1 MITLPDLEAWAVFAK
16 VAEAGSF
23 ARAAEQLGLS
33 KSTVSKAVTRLEQR
47 LGAPL
52 LHRTSRRLSLTQ
64 TGLAVLDRA
73 ARILAE
79 GEAAEAESSAQAATP
94 RGRVRMTAPMSF
106 GVTHLAPL
114 LPEFLGLYP
123 EVEID
128 LHLSDEQVDL
138 VGGGFDLAL
147 RIAALADS
155 SLRARRLC
163 AVRLLLVGSP
173 AYFERRGPPAHP
185 RELQGHTALI
195 YTNNASPG
203 VWRFRHPQQGDYV
216 VNVNGRLR
224 VNNGDALLP
233 ALLAGQGVALLP
245 EFMVWRELASG
256 DLVEALADWP
266 ATPIAL
272 NLVSPPGG
280 LRPARVRVLLEYL
293 ARRYGAAPWAA
304 PAGRGDHDRAGPSP
318 IFTDL

>member
-1 MITLPDLEAWAVFAK
+1 MIALPDFEAWAVFAK

-33 KSTVSKAVTRLEQR
+33 KSTVSKAVTRLEHR

-64 TGLAVLDRA
+64 TGSAVLDRA
-73 ARILAE
+73 RRILAE
-79 GEAAEAESSAQAATP
+79 GEAAEAESSAQAAAP

-106 GVTHLAPL
+106 GVAHLAPL
-114 LPEFLGLYP
+114 LPEFLDLYP

-147 RIAALADS
+147 RIASLADS

-163 AVRLLLVGSP
+163 AVRLPLVGSP
-173 AYFERRGPPAHP
+173 AYFERHGHFVHP

-195 YTNNASPG
+195 YTNTASPG
-203 VWRFRHPQQGDYV
+203 VWRFRHDQEGDYV
-216 VNVNGRLR
+216 VSVSGPLR
-224 VNNGDALLP
+224 VNNADVLLP
-233 ALLAGQGVALLP
+233 ALLAGQGVAQQP

-256 DLVEALADWP
+256 ALVEVMTEWL
-266 ATPIAL
+266 ATPIAV
-272 NLVSPPGG
+272 NLVTPPSA
-280 LRPARVRVLLEYL
+280 LRPVRVSVLLDFL
-293 ARRYGAAPWAA
+293 ARRYGAAPWASSA
-304 PAGRGDHDRAGPSP
+304 VADFNR
-318 IFTDL
+318 

>member
-1 MITLPDLEAWAVFAK
+1 MIALPDFEAWAVFAK

-33 KSTVSKAVTRLEQR
+33 KSTVSKAVTRLEHR

-64 TGLAVLDRA
+64 SGLAVLDRA
-73 ARILAE
+73 SRILAE

-106 GVTHLAPL
+106 GVAHLAPL
-114 LPEFLGLYP
+114 LPEFLDLYP

-147 RIAALADS
+147 RIASLADS

-173 AYFERRGPPAHP
+173 AYFARRGHPIHP

-195 YTNNASPG
+195 YTNTASPG
-203 VWRFRHPQQGDYV
+203 AWRFRHDHEGDYV
-216 VNVNGRLR
+216 VSVSGPLR
-224 VNNGDALLP
+224 VNNADVLLP
-233 ALLAGQGVALLP
+233 TLLAGQGIALQP
-245 EFMVWRELASG
+245 EFMVWRELESG
-256 DLVEALADWP
+256 ALIEVLADWA
-266 ATPIAL
+266 ATPISV
-272 NLVSPPGG
+272 NLVTPPTA
-280 LRPARVRVLLEYL
+280 LRPVRVSVLLDFL
-293 ARRYGAAPWAA
+293 ARRFGAAPWASVAA
-304 PAGRGDHDRAGPSP
+304 PDLDR
-318 IFTDL
+318 